1 MTKNFVCAIISK
13 NSQLIFESEVNMKN
27 KLLTALLAL
36 SFSTCLF
43 ACGKEDVKPVV
54 PDSIE
59 TSISDDS
66 ENDSVV
72 VEDEVPPREGVVRS
86 PLTNEWVDESVAK
99 LRPLAVMVPNDKG
112 ALPHYNISNADILYE
127 CNVEGELTRLMAIFG
142 DWSALERV
150 GNVRSCRD
158 YYVYWAFEWDAI
170 YCHAGGPFY
179 IDEVIGR
186 KDTNNINALVAPAGA
201 FFRSTDRSAPQNLY
215 LNGGDI
221 MKEAN
226 RLGYSLTP
234 REGYANDE
242 HFKFTNRSNP
252 NTLERYGDDAVDATK
267 IDLKNAYPITQTW
280 FEYSEKDGK
289 YLRFQKP
296 SNGAHI
302 DEATGDQLAFENVLI
317 QFAYHEVR
325 DANGYLAYQCIDNTR
340 DGWYFTKGKGI
351 HVNWIKTSDYGP
363 TKFYDDNG
371 GEIELNTGK
380 TMICVVQDGDTFS
393 YSN

>member
-1 MTKNFVCAIISK
+1 
-13 NSQLIFESEVNMKN
+13 MKN
-27 KLLTALLAL
+27 KFVTALLAL
-36 SFSTCLF
+36 SFATCLF
-43 ACGKEDVKPVV
+43 ACGKDDVKPVV
-54 PDSIE
+54 PEPIE
-59 TSISDDS
+59 STVVEDV
-66 ENDSVV
+66 EVTPV
-72 VEDEVPPREGVVRS
+72 VEDEQPPKEGMVRS
-86 PLTNEWVDESVAK
+86 PLTNEWVDEAVAD
-99 LRPLAVMVPNDKG
+99 LRPLAVMVPNDKS

-221 MKEAN
+221 MKEAS

-234 REGYANDE
+234 REGYANDA
-242 HFKFTNRSNP
+242 HFKFTSRSNP
-252 NTLERYGDDAVDATK
+252 NTLERYGAEAVDAAK
-267 IDLKNAYPITQTW
+267 IDLKNTYPITQTW
-280 FEYSEKDGK
+280 FEYSAKDGK

-302 DEATGDQLAFENVLI
+302 DEATGEQLAFDNVLI

-351 HVNWIKTSDYGP
+351 HVNWTKTSDYGP